1 MVEEGVVLGLLE
13 EIFLV
18 SVVLVEHAVDFLLVG
33 VDVGVEELV
42 GALVPGSGGKYL
54 SFWYI
59 WSHSSW
65 FIPCD
70 KSAMEFCL

>member
-54 SFWYI
+54 SFW
-59 WSHSSW
+59 
-65 FIPCD
+65 
-70 KSAMEFCL
+70 